1 MRPSQL
7 AAFLHTLTRE
17 RPLGLHDTTIG
28 FNHVRKVVVM
38 EELGEVVRHSEV
50 LQTAVGFRG
59 TVAIGFSS
67 PSSACNLK
75 VICDQP
81 TDEHKRG
88 EFPGVDGVPAKYS
101 QVHEI
106 NRTGSMLDNVV
117 IAQPQPV
124 GFAGR
129 VATLSTNASSKL
141 RRNRGLSPIEN
152 FDSGSPSAEAT
163 GWRT

>member
-1 MRPSQL
+1 M
-7 AAFLHTLTRE
+7 
-17 RPLGLHDTTIG
+17 GLHDTTIG
-28 FNHVRKVVVM
+28 FNHVGKVAVM
-38 EELGEVVRHSEV
+38 EELGNEIERYGEV
-50 LQTAVGFRG
+50 LQTSVGFRG

-75 VICDQP
+75 VICDHP

-117 IAQPQPV
+117 ITHPV
-124 GFAGR
+124 GFAGP
-129 VATLSTNASSKL
+129 VAALSPNASSEL
-141 RRNRGLSPIEN
+141 RRNRGLSPIAN
-152 FDSGSPSAEAT
+152 YRYCTDSTMGSMNGAST
-163 GWRT
+163 V